1 VAQEEAY
8 GDPPLSGTQQL
19 TPAYVN
25 KAEADV
31 AVQLSRAGVRLAHML
46 NQALK

>member
-1 VAQEEAY
+1 MAQEEAY